1 MEDIF
6 TQDSNGLLVINK
18 DYVRGLSPFKTILER
33 DQGSEGDSQG
43 RKKAFAFKEFM
54 YIYIV
59 GSMFSYANKAG
70 YNDKQLHEAGIKE
83 AKLDLKYKPD
93 AEVKAAIER
102 YKEIQ
107 LEMFPA
113 LKLLNSVYRGLK
125 IGENVIT
132 SLTKTMEATLE
143 LQEEVAKKKAELG
156 EPIDIAQQMLTTQG
170 LMEQLTQILKLAKQ
184 IPDTVETVGSLQD
197 RLKKEMAGD
206 NIARGGKKTGNR
218 ADPK

>member
-1 MEDIF
+1 
-6 TQDSNGLLVINK
+6 
-18 DYVRGLSPFKTILER
+18 
-33 DQGSEGDSQG
+33 
-43 RKKAFAFKEFM
+43 
-54 YIYIV
+54 
-59 GSMFSYANKAG
+59 
-70 YNDKQLHEAGIKE
+70 
-83 AKLDLKYKPD
+83 
-93 AEVKAAIER
+93 
-102 YKEIQ
+102 
-107 LEMFPA
+107 MFPA